1 MQSGTVFPEQWSM
14 IVSASLAPVVA
25 ISACALMTL
34 AFYNR
39 LASIV
44 ARLRGFQRE
53 RMAEQEHIHRI
64 EKLRPLDEESMRRR
78 RILENLAEQTK
89 RTFRR
94 AKLIRLT
101 LLCLLGTIGLLVIS
115 SIMNGISVVWP
126 EAHMGAAILFIS
138 GMGLLLVGIACAIAE
153 LFSVL
158 EVVESETRL
167 VGELAAMSQLPPNNG
182 ETDAAITHPPVKGS

>member
-1 MQSGTVFPEQWSM
+1 MQSGTVVGEQWSM
-14 IVSASLAPVVA
+14 IVSASLAPVVV

-53 RMAEQEHIHRI
+53 RLAEQEQVHRL
-64 EKLRPLDEESMRRR
+64 ERAHPPDEESIRRR
-78 RILENLAEQTK
+78 RVLENLGEQTK
-89 RTFRR
+89 RTLRR
-94 AKLIRLT
+94 AKLIRFT
-101 LLCLLGTIGLLVIS
+101 LLCLLGTIGLLVVS
-115 SIMNGISVVWP
+115 SILNGMSVVWP
-126 EAHMGAAILFIS
+126 EAHLGAAILFIS

-158 EVVESETRL
+158 EVVELETSL
-167 VGELAAMSQLPPNNG
+167 VSELARLGPAVPQH
-182 ETDAAITHPPVKGS
+182 TDAAADDERPVPGG